1 LCQRNGMLAHAD
13 AELSASSTLPR
24 HDSLVEGMGSH
35 PRSPVRID
43 TQRRREGPAKVGF
56 ATGQA
61 ANGLGGRA
69 LHATRMLKSAT
80 TAIGINS
87 PFLCKPHIV
96 RVMVSAP
103 SLRVLR

>member
-1 LCQRNGMLAHAD
+1 MLAHAD

-56 ATGQA
+56 ATDLYGA
-61 ANGLGGRA
+61 FPVKRLFLGFAHSSLFGAGKPFFVPSPAIRLPERA
-69 LHATRMLKSAT
+69 EGVKGPKR
-80 TAIGINS
+80 
-87 PFLCKPHIV
+87 
-96 RVMVSAP
+96 
-103 SLRVLR
+103 